1 MEVMRS
7 SQGIILGLRETTVT
21 YHMVIKLFK
30 YLFIDF
36 SLP

>member
-21 YHMVIKLFK
+21 YHMVIKLF
-30 YLFIDF
+30 F
-36 SLP
+36 